1 LASLSLNGAINS
13 GNCEITEIKTDT
25 FNENDVKVLK
35 NISGNSFD
43 IGLSFSKN
51 SGPVLAASFIQ
62 LKIKFTNKGKYILNI
77 GNINAYD
84 AKRNKVEIASAS
96 CPIDVF

>member
-1 LASLSLNGAINS
+1 M
-13 GNCEITEIKTDT
+13 
-25 FNENDVKVLK
+25 LK

-43 IGLSFSKN
+43 IGLSFSQD
-51 SGPVLAASFIQ
+51 SGQVLDASFIQ
-62 LKIKFTNKGKYILNI
+62 LKIKFANKGKYTLNI
-77 GNINAYD
+77 GNISAYD